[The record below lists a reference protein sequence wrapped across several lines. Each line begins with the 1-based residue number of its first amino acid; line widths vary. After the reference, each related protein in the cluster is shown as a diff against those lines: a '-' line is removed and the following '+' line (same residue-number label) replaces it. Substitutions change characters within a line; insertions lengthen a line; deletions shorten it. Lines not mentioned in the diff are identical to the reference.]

1 MIFFSFQLNRGTNVR
16 DNRYFEN
23 NKEAESSRKSSV
35 PVSLKKKSY
44 FIFLLL
50 FRFYFI
56 FLKTKFKNL
65 RRKAFELLTNRP
77 HAGERSLAIT
87 LPELHDSIK
96 KRPPN
101 EKNLSRYSWAS
112 ADSVQD
118 SLCFSILLGFFLSS
132 RAVPLP
138 RFKLIGPISF
148 FFIARHLRQRI
159 YYYYPFGLNFFF

>member
-1 MIFFSFQLNRGTNVR
+1 M
-16 DNRYFEN
+16 
-23 NKEAESSRKSSV
+23 
-35 PVSLKKKSY
+35 
-44 FIFLLL
+44 

-77 HAGERSLAIT
+77 HAGERSHAIT

-138 RFKLIGPISF
+138 RFKLIGPVSF

-159 YYYYPFGLNFFF
+159 YYYYTFGFKFFFKNASFGDAHSSLPTQTHHIHLYLRTQLLSLFAY